1 MILETDNS
9 TPVEKTWA
17 PLIDGMQYLGFQPF
31 LAKEI
36 GVNETLFLNHIHNWL
51 QVSKNKRDGFIWVY
65 KTYDEWQA
73 ELPFWSVDT
82 VKRTIKKLEKAE
94 LVISTGKYNRL
105 GFDKTKWYTINYEK
119 INQLAIEILS
129 EQNAQMDNADCIDD
143 DSNLHR
149 GAEQNATIN
158 DSDLHKQSGQNAQ
171 MDDSKLP
178 QTIPLN
184 NTLNNSLNQSN
195 NTFIKKQKEKTDRQS
210 FNAPSITNSV
220 DREKE
225 EKTSSK
231 DVGRSVSSQINLAER
246 KQPVG
251 QSLSKSEQVVRI
263 ENALQIF
270 DGVDEQIYKEIPG
283 WLVYSDY
290 DSIMTVLQETAQ
302 LEEIPKKLSSH
313 ILNMLN
319 ERKKQGSTAMS
330 G

>member
-1 MILETDNS
+1 MLETNNS

-17 PLIDGMQYLGFQPF
+17 PLIDGMQYLGFQPL

-119 INQLAIEILS
+119 INQIAIEILS
-129 EQNAQMDNADCIDD
+129 WQNAQTDNADCLND
-143 DSNLHR
+143 DSKMHR
-149 GAEQNATIN
+149 GTEQNATIN

-195 NTFIKKQKEKTDRQS
+195 NTIIKKQIEKTDRQS
-210 FNAPSITNSV
+210 FDAPSISNSV
-220 DREKE
+220 NRETVEETK
-225 EKTSSK
+225 EKT
-231 DVGRSVSSQINLAER
+231 V
-246 KQPVG
+246 VG
-251 QSLSKSEQVVRI
+251 QSLSRSDQIVSIEKAIQFTFDNVDKQV
-263 ENALQIF
+263 
-270 DGVDEQIYKEIPG
+270 YKEIPG
-283 WLVYSDY
+283 WLLYSDY

-302 LEEIPKKLSSH
+302 LEEIPNKLSSH

-319 ERKKQGSTAMS
+319 ERKKQGPTAMS

>member
-1 MILETDNS
+1 METDNS
-9 TPVEKTWA
+9 TTVEKTWA
-17 PLIDGMQYLGFQPF
+17 PLIDGMQYLGFQPL

-119 INQLAIEILS
+119 INLLNMELQS
-129 EQNAQMDNADCIDD
+129 GQNAQTDDADCTDNN
-143 DSNLHR
+143 SKMHR
-149 GAEQNATIN
+149 GTEQFATSHDN
-158 DSDLHKQSGQNAQ
+158 KLHKQSGQNAQ
-171 MDDSKLP
+171 TDDSKLP

-195 NTFIKKQKEKTDRQS
+195 NTFIIKQEEKTDRQS
-210 FNAPSITNSV
+210 FHASSISNSV
-220 DREKE
+220 DRERE
-225 EKTSSK
+225 EKKKEKT
-231 DVGRSVSSQINLAER
+231 V
-246 KQPVG
+246 VG
-251 QSLSKSEQVVRI
+251 QSLSRNEQIVSI
-263 ENALQIF
+263 EKAIQFTF
-270 DGVDEQIYKEIPG
+270 DNVDEQVYKEIPG

-302 LEEIPKKLSSH
+302 LEEIPNKLSSH